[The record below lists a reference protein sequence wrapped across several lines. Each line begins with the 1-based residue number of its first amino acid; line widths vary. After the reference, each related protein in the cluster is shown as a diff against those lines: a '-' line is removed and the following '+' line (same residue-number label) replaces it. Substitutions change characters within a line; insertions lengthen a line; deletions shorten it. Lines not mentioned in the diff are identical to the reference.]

1 MTAVLPRWPDL
12 PGTSPGQAATDMP
25 PLRQSSQKWGSD
37 RQGEYENMTLL
48 SVKRMG
54 AEYPVTLCDLGILAD
69 QAAEPVPP

>member
-1 MTAVLPRWPDL
+1 
-12 PGTSPGQAATDMP
+12 MP